1 MKYGRV
7 RKLLGPALFAWMSL
21 SLAHS
26 SMLIAHGSPLP
37 PQDTALVA
45 QSSDIEVKSYIDKL
59 EKGQTE
65 EVKKALP
72 DLAAK
77 YQNHPGVIYLQ
88 ARLASNGIESEKLY
102 QSVVTNFPKSEWADE
117 SLYRVYQY
125 YYSVGLYRTAEAKL
139 RQLKRDYPDSPYA
152 SATPGEKLSSRK
164 ESGSHVVE
172 QQPPVDTSATNE
184 DRESPAVETKPAST
198 ISPPSPSIA
207 EKKGKYTLQVGAF
220 TTAANARKQK
230 SFFENLG
237 YSAEI
242 TNKMRGGKSLFV
254 VLVGSFDTA
263 NDAKTVARRVKSK
276 YKISP
281 MVVER

>member
-1 MKYGRV
+1 MRN
-7 RKLLGPALFAWMSL
+7 RRANRRRLLRSLFLAWMSL

-26 SMLIAHGSPLP
+26 SPLP
-37 PQDTALVA
+37 AQDSVLLA
-45 QSSDIEVKSYIDKL
+45 QSSDVEVKSYIDKL
-59 EKGQTE
+59 EKGQTD

-88 ARLASNGIESEKLY
+88 GRLASNGIEAVKLY

-117 SLYRVYQY
+117 ALYRIYQY
-125 YYSVGLYRTAEAKL
+125 YYSMGLYRTAEAKL
-139 RQLKRDYPDSPYA
+139 RQLKRDYPNSPYA
-152 SATPGEKLSSRK
+152 STTPAEKLSSRK
-164 ESGSHVVE
+164 DSVSHVAE
-172 QQPPVDTSATNE
+172 KQPPLDTSKSNE
-184 DRESPAVETKPAST
+184 EGETPVVDTKPASK
-198 ISPPSPSIA
+198 ISPPSPA
-207 EKKGKYTLQVGAF
+207 PVEKKGKYTLQVGAF
-220 TTAANARKQK
+220 TTATNAQKQK

-237 YSAEI
+237 YSTEI
-242 TNKMRGGKSLFV
+242 TNKVRGGRSLFV

-263 NDAKTVARRVKSK
+263 ADAKVVARQVKSK